1 MSMWSWFKTS
11 EPVQQEQ
18 KAREEEM
25 IGEPVKTFLQSLK
38 QDRKRYK
45 LQRVLKLSKGKY
57 PDFTCYHWMKG
68 AGFWELTDTKTGKTF
83 GAYVHEEARVYEVYS
98 LPFRLNPW
106 ELKALWDAF
115 NGDYRAAAKKRK
127 QRIDTARLTRDRA
140 TRHAQEQKTRLE
152 FAEQFK

>member
-25 IGEPVKTFLQSLK
+25 IEEPVKTFLQSLK

-45 LQRVLKLSKGKY
+45 LQRVLKLSNGKY

-68 AGFWELTDTKTGKTF
+68 AGFWELTDTKTGNTF
-83 GAYVHEEARVYEVYS
+83 AAYVHEEGRVYEVYS
-98 LPFRLNPW
+98 LPFRLNHW

-115 NGDYRAAAKKRK
+115 NGNHREKAKVRKGRIRDSRWKREREAALAREAQLKK
-127 QRIDTARLTRDRA
+127 
-140 TRHAQEQKTRLE
+140 E
-152 FAEQFK
+152 FVEQFK